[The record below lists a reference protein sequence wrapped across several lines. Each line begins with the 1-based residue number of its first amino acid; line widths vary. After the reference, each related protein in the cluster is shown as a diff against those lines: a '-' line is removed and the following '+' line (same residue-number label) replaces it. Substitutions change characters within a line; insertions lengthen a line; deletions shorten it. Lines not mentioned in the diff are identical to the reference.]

1 MGKRQVRWLAPNLSR
16 GLELAMM
23 QTLIRRFTLLIALLA
38 WSPLPAAAQD
48 RDVPYWA
55 SLSSPEV
62 NMRVGPSEQ
71 YRIDWVYRREG
82 LPVKVVRLQQGW
94 RLIEEP
100 DGTRGW
106 VFNQLLSLQRTAIVI
121 GEGVTP
127 IRELPQAGS
136 SLRWNVEPGVVGT
149 LGACEEFWC
158 EFNVDGRSG
167 WVARDRLWC
176 AGEP

>member
-1 MGKRQVRWLAPNLSR
+1 MMLRLFSRFALLFTALLLAP
-16 GLELAMM
+16 
-23 QTLIRRFTLLIALLA
+23 
-38 WSPLPAAAQD
+38 PLAAQD
-48 RDVPYWA
+48 REVPYWA
-55 SLSSPEV
+55 SLSSEEV
-62 NMRVGPSEQ
+62 NMRVGPSER
-71 YRIDWVYRREG
+71 YRIAWVYHRDG

-127 IRELPQAGS
+127 MHELPDAAS
-136 SLRWNVEPGVVGT
+136 PLRWNVEPGVIGQ
-149 LGACEEFWC
+149 LGACEGPWC
-158 EFNVDGRSG
+158 EFDVAGRSG
-167 WVARDRLWC
+167 WVASDRLWG